1 MVSQQKAR
9 PLQWLGQLRSPLN
22 TLEVRNSL
30 TPTVLSVTVREAAG
44 QIWARRFFTG
54 FIILAIM
61 ETRAFI
67 LLFRE
72 VSSLITGDL
81 GTCPGL
87 TASTKET

>member
-1 MVSQQKAR
+1 
-9 PLQWLGQLRSPLN
+9 LN
-22 TLEVRNSL
+22 TQEAKNSL
-30 TPTVLSVTVREAAG
+30 ILIVLGVTVRGAAG